1 MRKSVKYNW
10 ILKEVESKSIKIEG
24 FTIFIGWK
32 NSDKLQKSEQAQ
44 TKHQIREVNS
54 NQVENGEF
62 VFVSAERLE
71 EKDTLGRFFKSTT
84 KVRSF
89 FNKEKIFVITKRIN
103 YSDDTYYYQVKR
115 KDSEN
120 TLKVRFLSKELFT
133 KNDQYI

>member
-44 TKHQIREVNS
+44 TKHQIGEVNS

>member
-89 FNKEKIFVITKRIN
+89 FNKEEIFVITKRIN
-103 YSDDTYYYQVKR
+103 NSDDTYYYQVKR

>member
-44 TKHQIREVNS
+44 TKHQIGEVNS

-89 FNKEKIFVITKRIN
+89 FNKEEIFVITKRIK

>member
-44 TKHQIREVNS
+44 TKHQIGEVNS

-89 FNKEKIFVITKRIN
+89 FNKEEIFVITKRIN

-133 KNDQYI
+133 INDQYI

>member
-44 TKHQIREVNS
+44 TKHQIGEVNS

-89 FNKEKIFVITKRIN
+89 FNKEEIFVITKRIN

-120 TLKVRFLSKELFT
+120 TLKVRFLSKESFT

>member
-10 ILKEVESKSIKIEG
+10 ILKVVESKSIKIEG

-44 TKHQIREVNS
+44 TKHQIGEVNS

-89 FNKEKIFVITKRIN
+89 FNKEEIFVITKRIN

>member
-44 TKHQIREVNS
+44 TKHQIGEVNS

-89 FNKEKIFVITKRIN
+89 FNKEEIFVITKRIN
-103 YSDDTYYYQVKR
+103 NSDDTYYYQVKR

>member
-10 ILKEVESKSIKIEG
+10 ILKEVESKSIQIEG

-44 TKHQIREVNS
+44 TKHQIGEVNS

-89 FNKEKIFVITKRIN
+89 FNKEEIFVITKRIN

>member
-44 TKHQIREVNS
+44 TKHQIGEVNS

-89 FNKEKIFVITKRIN
+89 FNKEEIFVITKRIN

>member
-44 TKHQIREVNS
+44 TKHQIGEVNS

-71 EKDTLGRFFKSTT
+71 EKDILGRFFKSTT

-89 FNKEKIFVITKRIN
+89 FNKEEIFVITKRIN
-103 YSDDTYYYQVKR
+103 NSDDTYYYQVKR

>member
-10 ILKEVESKSIKIEG
+10 ILKEVESKSMKIEG

-44 TKHQIREVNS
+44 TKHQIGEVNS

-89 FNKEKIFVITKRIN
+89 FNKEEIFVITKRIN

>member
-1 MRKSVKYNW
+1 MRKSVKYDW
-10 ILKEVESKSIKIEG
+10 ILKEVESKSIKIER

-44 TKHQIREVNS
+44 TKHQIGEVNS

-89 FNKEKIFVITKRIN
+89 FNKEEIFVITKRIN

-133 KNDQYI
+133 INDQYI